1 MITINDI
8 NSAYDRIKSTIH
20 RTPILS
26 SQLID
31 SFCDTNIFF
40 KCENFQKVGA
50 FKFRGVSNAV
60 SLIDKG
66 KLKYGVATHS
76 SGNHGQA
83 VALAAK
89 LLNIPAYIV
98 MPNNSPIAKINAISD
113 YGGNITFCTPTLAAR
128 EEILDDVITNT
139 KANFIHPYN
148 DMNVIAG
155 QGTATIE
162 ILNEI
167 NDIEVIIV
175 PVGGGG
181 LLSGTSIVAK
191 SINSNIKVFGA
202 EPTGADDAYR
212 SLRSGY
218 VQINEITNTIC
229 DGLRTSLGNNTF
241 EIISKYVDDILLV
254 EDEWTIK
261 AMRLIWER
269 MKIVVEPS
277 ASITLGA
284 IMKYREMFKKK
295 RLGVILTGGNL
306 DLTKLPF

>member
-8 NSAYDRIKSTIH
+8 NSAYDRIKYTIH

-31 SFCDTNIFF
+31 TICDTNIFF

-60 SLIDKG
+60 SLIDKD

-98 MPNNSPIAKINAISD
+98 MPSNSPIAKINAISD
-113 YGGNITFCTPTLAAR
+113 YGGIITFCTPTLAAR
-128 EEILDDVITNT
+128 EEILDNVIDNT
-139 KANFIHPYN
+139 KANFVHPYN
-148 DMNVIAG
+148 DINVIAG

-162 ILNEI
+162 ILNDI
-167 NDIEVIIV
+167 NDIEVIIA

-284 IMKYREMFKKK
+284 IMKYKEMFKKK